1 MKKFLTILYILSSFV
16 FILSVSPTTTESAS
30 CKVIASFDPAGE
42 MKDTWYKEDSTAV
55 DIVFN
60 TTNCIGQTIYLTVY
74 EEDFPLQDD
83 ALSDSNL
90 DDLKILVTDDNFKF
104 PLKLG
109 EEGCEFG
116 PGFDCHLYLIVED
129 KDGTNYYKSWREK
142 NGDLFYECD
151 ADCLSN
157 AKLITNS
164 STTSG
169 SSSGNAVGVGITKE
183 SINLS
188 QGVYKL
194 LAPIGKL
201 TSINTSS
208 NGTCPGNPDITN
220 GVACYLNII
229 FKIGI
234 GLAGALAVVM
244 IVVAS
249 IQYMGDESV
258 FGKTEAK
265 GKIFSAIL
273 GLIIALAAY
282 AILNTVNPDLTGSG
296 GVTIDDVSFEIDGEP
311 MISDDLVPS
320 GAKTTK
326 CPEGIDSG
334 NKPPSCKTI
343 TQKVQA
349 MLSKARTEGYNITG
363 YGFRSKQRQEKLRS
377 DNCGASNI
385 YNKNATCQP
394 PTALPGTSMHESGLA
409 FDLQCDGKSIRTKDN
424 RCFLWLKSNASKYGL
439 YNLSSEPWHW
449 STTGH

>member
-1 MKKFLTILYILSSFV
+1 MKKFLNENKHKVAGI
-16 FILSVSPTTTESAS
+16 FILVLICFSLFTNTVNASFGYKFGAVSLTQAESGFKDLAECTISLTKDKKRLPGWTFTDCVEATDLAPIIPIRPVTNIDYPIPVAPRNSPT
-30 CKVIASFDPAGE
+30 I
-42 MKDTWYKEDSTAV
+42 
-55 DIVFN
+55 
-60 TTNCIGQTIYLTVY
+60 
-74 EEDFPLQDD
+74 
-83 ALSDSNL
+83 
-90 DDLKILVTDDNFKF
+90 
-104 PLKLG
+104 
-109 EEGCEFG
+109 
-116 PGFDCHLYLIVED
+116 
-129 KDGTNYYKSWREK
+129 
-142 NGDLFYECD
+142 D
-151 ADCLSN
+151 AD
-157 AKLITNS
+157 
-164 STTSG
+164 
-169 SSSGNAVGVGITKE
+169 
-183 SINLS
+183 
-188 QGVYKL
+188 GVYKL

-201 TSINTSS
+201 TQINTSG
-208 NGTCPGNPDITN
+208 GTCPGNPDITN

-282 AILNTVNPDLTGSG
+282 AILNTINPDLTGSG